1 LEVFDTLQE
10 HTNHLFHKDVPE
22 SELYKCVHCGF
33 CLQACP
39 TYLETSLETES
50 PRGRIA
56 LMKAV
61 NENRIDISPNV
72 IRHWDL
78 CIQCRACETACPS
91 GVEYGKLIEGT
102 MKHILPIRKTN
113 KISKLLSKIIMNIVI
128 NKNLLNIL
136 FNLIKFYQ
144 QYGIQK
150 LVRKTKLLNIIMP
163 KIAEL
168 ERSLPFIPSKSF
180 KTNGQLLKSNKE
192 RKKKVALLSGCLMP
206 FIHGPEMDAVTRI
219 LNYNGCDVIVPK
231 DQVCCGALHSHVG
244 NMDKTIE
251 LAKKNIDTFL
261 QPDIDSIITAS
272 AGCGSRMKEY
282 YNLFQEDSE
291 YLQKAKDFS
300 SKTKDISEFLVDLP
314 FEPPKGFI
322 KRTVTYQD
330 SCHLLN
336 AQKISNPPREILNSI
351 PGIKFVEL
359 KNSSVCC
366 GGGGTYTIT
375 ERDLSKK
382 VLASKMHEI
391 NNSNA
396 SIVTTSNPGCV
407 IQMQYG
413 VQLFKTE
420 TKICYVT
427 DILDEAYQISNY

>member
-1 LEVFDTLQE
+1 MQE
-10 HTNHLFHKDVPE
+10 NTNNLFNQDVPE

-61 NENRIDISPNV
+61 NEKRIDITPNV

-102 MKHILPIRKTN
+102 MKHILPIRNTN
-113 KISKLLSKIIMNIVI
+113 KISKWLSKIIMNIVI
-128 NKNLLNIL
+128 NRNLLSIL
-136 FNLIKFYQ
+136 FNLTKFYQ
-144 QYGIQK
+144 KTGFQK
-150 LVRKTKLLNIIMP
+150 LLRKTKLLNLFMP
-163 KIAEL
+163 KLAEL
-168 ERSLPFIPSKSF
+168 EKSLPFIPSKSF
-180 KTNGQLLKSNKE
+180 NTKGQLLKTNKSK
-192 RKKKVALLSGCLMP
+192 KKKVALLSGCLMP
-206 FIHGPEMDAVTRI
+206 FIHGPEMEAVTRI

-231 DQVCCGALHSHVG
+231 EQVCCGALHSHVG
-244 NMDKTIE
+244 DIEKTVE
-251 LAKKNIDTFL
+251 LAKKNINAFL
-261 QPDIDSIITAS
+261 ESDIESIITSS

-282 YNLFQEDSE
+282 YNLFQKDAE
-291 YLQKAKDFS
+291 YLQKAKEFS
-300 SKTKDISEFLVDLP
+300 SKTKDISEFLVELP
-314 FEPPKGFI
+314 FEPPKGTI
-322 KRTVTYQD
+322 EYTVTYQD

-336 AQKISNPPREILNSI
+336 SQKISDPPRKILNSI

-375 ERDLSKK
+375 ERELSKQ
-382 VLASKMHEI
+382 VLKSKMKEI
-391 NNSNA
+391 NKSNA

-413 VQLFKTE
+413 VQLFKTK

-427 DILDEAYQISNY
+427 DLLDEAYQISNY

>member
-1 LEVFDTLQE
+1 MKQVTSNNIFNQ
-10 HTNHLFHKDVPE
+10 DVPE

-61 NENRIDISPNV
+61 NEKRINITENV
-72 IRHWDL
+72 IRHWDT

-102 MKHILPIRKTN
+102 MKHILPIRNTNRFYKWFN
-113 KISKLLSKIIMNIVI
+113 KIIVNNIVI
-128 NKNLLNIL
+128 NRKLLNTL
-136 FNLIKFYQ
+136 FYFIKVYQ
-144 QYGIQK
+144 RYGLQK
-150 LVRKTKLLNIIMP
+150 LLRKTKLLYIFTP
-163 KIAEL
+163 KLAEL
-168 ERSLPFIPSKSF
+168 EMSLPLIPSKSF
-180 KTNGQLLKSNKE
+180 KTKGQLLKTNNLK
-192 RKKKVALLSGCLMP
+192 KKKVALLSGCLMP
-206 FIHGPEMDAVTRI
+206 LIHGPEMEAVTRI

-231 DQVCCGALHSHVG
+231 EQVCCGALHSHVG
-244 NMDKTIE
+244 DIDKTIE
-251 LAKKNIDTFL
+251 LAKQNINAFSES
-261 QPDIDSIITAS
+261 DIDSIITTS

-282 YNLFQEDSE
+282 YNLFHQDDEFS
-291 YLQKAKDFS
+291 QKAKEFS
-300 SKTKDISEFLVDLP
+300 KKTKDISEFLVELP
-314 FEPPKGFI
+314 FELPKGTI

-336 AQKISNPPREILNSI
+336 SQQIKDPPRQILNSI

-359 KNSSVCC
+359 KDSSVCC

-382 VLASKMHEI
+382 VLESKMKKI
-391 NNSNA
+391 NETSA
-396 SIVTTSNPGCV
+396 SIVATSNPGCV

-413 VQLFKTE
+413 VQLFKTKA
-420 TKICYVT
+420 KICYVT
-427 DILDEAYQISNY
+427 DLLDEAYQIANY

>member
-1 LEVFDTLQE
+1 MEVFDTLQE

-336 AQKISNPPREILNSI
+336 AQKISHPPREILNSI